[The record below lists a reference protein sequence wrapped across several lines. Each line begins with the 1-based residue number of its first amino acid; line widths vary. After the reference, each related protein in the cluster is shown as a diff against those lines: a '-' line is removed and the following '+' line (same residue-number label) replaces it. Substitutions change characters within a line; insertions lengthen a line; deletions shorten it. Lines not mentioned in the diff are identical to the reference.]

1 MLRKKNK
8 KEWTGEGAK
17 VFRELKVT
25 LRDLVLSQKG
35 NASC

>member
-1 MLRKKNK
+1 MRNRNE

-25 LRDLVLSQKG
+25 PRDLDLSQKG
-35 NASC
+35 KASC